1 MWKDSLL
8 EMKGRKELIIRGFLS
23 SEFAFGSLRDVL
35 SSFFFLGGGVKGSN
49 LNKKSLSEPKANSEE
64 R

>member
-35 SSFFFLGGGVKGSN
+35 SFFLGGGVKVSN

>member
-35 SSFFFLGGGVKGSN
+35 SFFLWRGGVKGSN